1 MGELDH
7 AEKSTGKENT
17 APVAHTNLLD
27 LQKDNT
33 LRLSKSNL
41 MPAAGEQEGF
51 IPLDAYILM
60 REKVKEDQSYFKT
73 ATTFLTRAG
82 RRITGTKD
90 ASDEFESAEKSG
102 NQIAM
107 MHLLHE
113 DRKQLQAEDKIAN
126 YSATALKMGFLFAG
140 GKVGF
145 AGLAG
150 VNTTDQAKPA
160 DPFDKQMTD
169 VALGAAKSIATR
181 YIFGKINDLPINPVT
196 KGFAFGL
203 SDRLLEVG
211 LNRQTFTGADG
222 NIDLLGGAKKTG
234 LSVFG
239 PQALIADAGTGAF
252 SHLALLP
259 INYYTGGKFFA
270 NPIASRL
277 TMAGVAGG
285 TEGAL
290 KDLNFQ
296 QESGRPIDWLQVAR
310 SSGEHAAMSTVSAL
324 PGAIYKIAKPPG
336 L

>member
-7 AEKSTGKENT
+7 AEKSAGKND
-17 APVAHTNLLD
+17 AVPAAQTNLLE
-27 LQKDNT
+27 LQNDNM
-33 LRLSKSNL
+33 LRLTKSNL

-51 IPLDAYILM
+51 IPLDVYIMM

-82 RRITGTKD
+82 RHLVGSKD
-90 ASDEFESAEKSG
+90 ASDEFEAAQKDG
-102 NQIAM
+102 NQGLM
-107 MHLLHE
+107 MQLLHE
-113 DRKQLQAEDKIAN
+113 DRKQLQTEDKVAN
-126 YSATALKMGFLFAG
+126 YASAALKMGFLFTG
-140 GKVGF
+140 GKVGL

-150 VNTTDQAKPA
+150 VSTTDQAKPS

-181 YIFGKINDLPINPVT
+181 FLFNKINELPINPVT

-203 SDRLLEVG
+203 GDRALEVG
-211 LNRQTFTGADG
+211 LNRQTFTGPDG
-222 NIDLLGGAKKTG
+222 NIDLLGGAKKTA
-234 LSVFG
+234 LSVLG
-239 PQALIADAGTGAF
+239 PQALIADAGTGGI

-290 KDLNFQ
+290 KNLNFQ
-296 QESGRPIDWLQVAR
+296 QDSGRPIDWLQVAR
-310 SSGEHAAMSTVSAL
+310 SSAENAAMSTVSAL
-324 PGAIYKIAKPPG
+324 PGAIYRFRKPG